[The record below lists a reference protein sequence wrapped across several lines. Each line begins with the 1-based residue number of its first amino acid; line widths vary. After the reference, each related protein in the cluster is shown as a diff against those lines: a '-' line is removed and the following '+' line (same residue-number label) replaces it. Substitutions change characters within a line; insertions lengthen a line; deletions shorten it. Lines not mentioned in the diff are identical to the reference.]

1 MIKFIKT
8 RNVKDPTRNYNEDAG
23 IDVFIPEKDSFS
35 PEELLD
41 IDCYE
46 NEIHIEPHDSVL
58 IPLGI
63 KSKFDS
69 DLALIAMN
77 KSGIATKK
85 NLIVGACVIDSSYQ
99 GEWHI
104 HLINFSNTAQ
114 TISFGQKITQFV
126 PIKINNEPHEV
137 LNDISIDEFYTET
150 SNRGGNGFGST
161 GI

>member
-77 KSGIATKK
+77 KSGIAT
-85 NLIVGACVIDSSYQ
+85 
-99 GEWHI
+99 
-104 HLINFSNTAQ
+104 
-114 TISFGQKITQFV
+114 
-126 PIKINNEPHEV
+126 
-137 LNDISIDEFYTET
+137 
-150 SNRGGNGFGST
+150 
-161 GI
+161 